1 MSLEYVCKGKGKP
14 LLLLHGY
21 LSNKESF
28 VNQIQ
33 YFSKYFL
40 VYAVD
45 LSGFGKNMPLQKA
58 YSLDDY
64 ILDLLEFIKEK
75 KLKNFNI
82 IAHSFGARLV
92 LKSKE
97 LRLLADKIVFTGGA
111 GLKPKR
117 TLKYYYKVYFYK
129 LLKKIKPNSKRLAN
143 FGSAEYKTLS
153 PIYKDSYT
161 KIVNEHLDY
170 TLKEINNKVLIIN
183 GKLDTTTPKYMAKK
197 MKRRIKNSELV
208 FLQGAGH
215 FAFIDKPT
223 IFNIIVKEFLLF

>member
-1 MSLEYVCKGKGKP
+1 
-14 LLLLHGY
+14 
-21 LSNKESF
+21 
-28 VNQIQ
+28 
-33 YFSKYFL
+33 
-40 VYAVD
+40 
-45 LSGFGKNMPLQKA
+45 MPYP
-58 YSLDDY
+58 YSVDDY
-64 ILDLLEFIKEK
+64 VLEIENVLDEIGEENVDIL
-75 KLKNFNI
+75 
-82 IAHSFGARLV
+82 AHSFGARV
-92 LKSKE
+92 AIK
-97 LRLLADKIVFTGGA
+97 LANKDKRIDKIVFTGGA